1 MEVIQQP
8 SPQPHPVRDSTSS
21 ANQAQCTVENVH
33 SGQRLCRFYSQ
44 GRYCQFGKRCRF
56 LHQQSDQMA
65 SSKRPTQKQE
75 YAGHQRSS
83 LSSESTP
90 TSSAVDKSNE
100 VTSADV
106 SPALQPSA
114 SAPVKAQS
122 KKQRAPKLC
131 RYFANGYCAMDNK
144 CRFWHPEQPLP
155 SQPSS
160 VKRHE
165 PPKAKPIV
173 SESHNSRPSVLK
185 EEMRLSQMT
194 PEVARQLRET
204 EITQLIKRFPKD
216 KIIIQEREDG
226 KVTYYRVTVQPTDPD
241 WPFDLKEMDIMVC
254 FPEDYPSEV
263 FSLTI
268 PEDQE
273 LRSVMGRH
281 IYQASLEWLQAKF
294 ATNQLIGKVE
304 LLFRPYLR
312 WLDRNM
318 ERLFTE
324 GARLLKRDIDAEK
337 AGIEFVPYQQLQVSA
352 SAGSTQATVPGTETK
367 TGHEH
372 QSADACAINKAEGKI
387 GLETTSG
394 AEDDDDEDIDD
405 SDSWVSCDED
415 EPQSTS
421 NIAGPS
427 VRRVEEDG
435 GPGPRKGTEIRLLD
449 LHLGE
454 GVGTLVAQQ
463 LTVSLQCNRCKTTAD
478 LTMLRKHPYTAQ
490 CDKCSARIDATFH
503 PSMLHQFSAV
513 VGHLDLRGVAPID
526 LVLQDCIFVVS
537 CLSCSQEGPVQNLA
551 YGQSRD
557 VSCLHCHSKLSILAE
572 ATRFQKIS
580 FPRNT
585 IGDLLQRP
593 RKSFRDPAI
602 QGGKPLPERGTC
614 KHYRKSCRWL
624 RFPCCGKAY
633 PCDSCHNEA
642 QNHEMELATRMI
654 CGYCAKEQPYS
665 NGKPCIS
672 CASMMTRGTQSR
684 HWEGG
689 QGCRNRIK
697 MSRKDKQKYANT
709 SKTISRRTVNLQKK

>member
-1 MEVIQQP
+1 MEVIQP
-8 SPQPHPVRDSTSS
+8 LSPEPHAVHDSTGST
-21 ANQAQCTVENVH
+21 NQARCTVENVH
-33 SGQRLCRFYSQ
+33 ANQRLCRFYSQ

-56 LHQQSDQMA
+56 LHQQVDQTA
-65 SSKRPTQKQE
+65 SPRRPTPGQE
-75 YAGHQRSS
+75 YGGDQGSS
-83 LSSESTP
+83 LSSESTSKP
-90 TSSAVDKSNE
+90 SAAEKSNE
-100 VTSADV
+100 LTSADV

-114 SAPVKAQS
+114 NAPVKAPA
-122 KKQRAPKLC
+122 KRQRAPKLC
-131 RYFANGYCAMDNK
+131 RYYANGYCAMNNK
-144 CRFWHPEQPLP
+144 CRFLHPDQPLP
-155 SQPSS
+155 SQPPS

-165 PPKAKPIV
+165 PPKAKPTAP
-173 SESHNSRPSVLK
+173 ESHVSRPSVLK
-185 EEMRLSQMT
+185 EEMRLSEVT
-194 PEVARQLRET
+194 PEVAKQLRET
-204 EITQLIKRFPKD
+204 EIAQLIKRIPKD
-216 KIIIQEREDG
+216 KLIIQEREDG

-281 IYQASLEWLQAKF
+281 IYQASQEWLQAKF
-294 ATNQLIGKVE
+294 ATNELMGKVE

-324 GARLLKRDIDAEK
+324 GARLLKRDVDAEK
-337 AGIEFVPYQQLQVSA
+337 AGLEFVPYQQLQASA
-352 SAGSTQATVPGTETK
+352 SADSTPATIPGMEAK
-367 TGHEH
+367 MGHEH
-372 QSADACAINKAEGKI
+372 QSTDACATDKAEEKE
-387 GLETTSG
+387 GLETISG
-394 AEDDDDEDIDD
+394 AEDEDEDSDD

-463 LTVSLQCNRCKTTAD
+463 ITVSLQCNRCKTTAD
-478 LTMLRKHPYTAQ
+478 LTMLRKHPYIAQ
-490 CDKCSARIDATFH
+490 CDKCSARIGATFH
-503 PSMLHQFSAV
+503 PSMLHHYSTV

-526 LVLQDCIFVVS
+526 LVLQDCIFVMS
-537 CLSCSQEGPVQNLA
+537 CLSCSQEGPVQNLS

-557 VSCLHCHSKLSILAE
+557 INCLHCHSKLSILSE
-572 ATRFQKIS
+572 ASRFQKIS

-585 IGDLLQRP
+585 IGDPLQRP

-602 QGGKPLPERGTC
+602 QAGKPLPERGTC
-614 KHYRKSCRWL
+614 QHFRKSCRWL
-624 RFPCCGKAY
+624 RFPCCGKTY
-633 PCDSCHNEA
+633 PCDICHNEA

-672 CASMMTRGTQSR
+672 CASMMTRATQSR

-689 QGCRNRIK
+689 QGCRNKIK